1 MLKFVSTHVPWN
13 TISNLELRRS
23 YEVLRDELMRPS
35 TTTLRNISRREY
47 TLTVDAIRTQLQS
60 RNKFSSAFN
69 GRTSTNKLAIMSV
82 ITYHMNPNGTLCE
95 VELALDDVDRLI
107 FSDFES

>member
-1 MLKFVSTHVPWN
+1 
-13 TISNLELRRS
+13 
-23 YEVLRDELMRPS
+23 
-35 TTTLRNISRREY
+35 
-47 TLTVDAIRTQLQS
+47 
-60 RNKFSSAFN
+60 
-69 GRTSTNKLAIMSV
+69 MSV